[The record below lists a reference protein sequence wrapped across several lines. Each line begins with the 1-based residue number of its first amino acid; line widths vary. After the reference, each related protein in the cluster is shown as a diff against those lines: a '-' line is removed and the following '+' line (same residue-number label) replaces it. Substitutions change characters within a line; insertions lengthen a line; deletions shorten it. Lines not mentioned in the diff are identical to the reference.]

1 MGEAGDHEVIMRAA
15 RGAAR
20 KSGRRGSPVRRAFA
34 PVVALLFA
42 FAFSG
47 CAKSSGNVIVFW
59 QFSPT
64 AVIQPILERFEAQH
78 PGVKVQVEQLTW
90 QSGREKIVAAI
101 AAGRPP
107 DLCELG
113 STFLPG
119 LVADSTL
126 IDLTDKVSDLRA
138 DLVGWNVSSY
148 KGRVYGIPWMLGTR
162 ALFVNDN
169 LVNEAKMDAGAPI
182 LTWDELRAKVQGISE
197 RCPGAR
203 GFGMNAGEREILFKK
218 FMPFAWGNGGD
229 ILDSTMTKSVM
240 GSPQNIEALKFYLS
254 LKPYSL
260 LDRQEMHEQAFIKG
274 RLGVVISGPWL
285 IRKLAQ
291 EAPKLVYSV
300 QLMPKPAKDRGT
312 PASFAGAEVLGIFR
326 GSKKKDAA
334 LELARF
340 LVKPENTM
348 PVYMATG
355 NAFPAAMS
363 VGIDP
368 YFNRNPQD
376 ARFLDQLRTA
386 VGPPLHPKWV
396 QIEEIVNG
404 ELEEAIYGT
413 KTAEEA
419 LHSADQRIDAVLA
432 AP

>member
-1 MGEAGDHEVIMRAA
+1 MGEASIE
-15 RGAAR
+15 
-20 KSGRRGSPVRRAFA
+20 RGSATRKAGLRGHRVRRAVVLSVAFISFA
-34 PVVALLFA
+34 LA
-42 FAFSG
+42 SG
-47 CAKSSGNVIVFW
+47 CAKSSNNVIVFW
-59 QFSPT
+59 QFSPI
-64 AVIQPILERFEAQH
+64 AAIQPVLERFESQH

-126 IDLTDKVSDLRA
+126 IDLTDRVGDLRA

-169 LVNEAKMDAGAPI
+169 LVNEAKMDPGAPI
-182 LTWDELRAKVQGISE
+182 LTWGELRAKVQAISE

-240 GSPQNIEALKFYLS
+240 GSPQNIEALQFYLS

-300 QLMPKPAKDRGT
+300 QLMPQPARDKGT
-312 PASFAGAEVLGIFR
+312 HASFAGAEVLGIFR

-348 PVYMATG
+348 PVYIATG
-355 NAFPAAMS
+355 NAFPAAVS
-363 VGIDP
+363 VGTDP
-368 YFNRNPQD
+368 YFDRYPQD
-376 ARFLDQLRTA
+376 ARFLDQLKTA

-404 ELEEAIYGT
+404 ELEEAIYGK

-419 LHSADQRIDAVLA
+419 LRSADQRIDAVLA

>member
-1 MGEAGDHEVIMRAA
+1 MR
-15 RGAAR
+15 R
-20 KSGRRGSPVRRAFA
+20 
-34 PVVALLFA
+34 VVALAAVALLIS
-42 FAFSG
+42 SG
-47 CAKSSGNVIVFW
+47 CAKSSNNVIVFW
-59 QFSPT
+59 QFSPI
-64 AVIQPILERFEAQH
+64 AAIQPVLERFEAQH

-126 IDLTDKVSDLRA
+126 IDLTDRVGDLRA
-138 DLVGWNVSSY
+138 ELVGWNVSSY

-162 ALFVNDN
+162 ALFVNDY
-169 LVNEAKMDAGAPI
+169 LVTQAKMDAGAPI
-182 LTWDELRAKVQGISE
+182 LTWGELRAKVQAISE

-240 GSPQNIEALKFYLS
+240 GSPQNIEALQFYLS

-300 QLMPKPAKDRGT
+300 QLMPKPARDKGT
-312 PASFAGAEVLGIFR
+312 HASFAGAEVLGIFR

-348 PVYMATG
+348 PVYIATG
-355 NAFPAAMS
+355 NAFPAAVS
-363 VGIDP
+363 VGTDP
-368 YFNRNPQD
+368 YFDRYPQD
-376 ARFLDQLRTA
+376 ARFLDQLKTA

-404 ELEEAIYGT
+404 ELEEAIYGK

-419 LHSADQRIDAVLA
+419 LRSADQRIDAVLA

>member
-1 MGEAGDHEVIMRAA
+1 MGEGSFKRAA
-15 RGAAR
+15 RSAAR
-20 KSGRRGSPVRRAFA
+20 KEGWEGNAVRRA
-34 PVVALLFA
+34 ALLAVAFISFA
-42 FAFSG
+42 LASG
-47 CAKSSGNVIVFW
+47 CAKSPKNVLVFW
-59 QFSPT
+59 QFSPIT
-64 AVIQPILERFEAQH
+64 AIQPVLERFEAQH

-126 IDLTDKVSDLRA
+126 IDLTDRVGDLRP

-169 LVNEAKMDAGAPI
+169 LVNEAKMDPGAPI
-182 LTWDELRAKVQGISE
+182 VTWDDLRAKVQAISE

-300 QLMPKPAKDRGT
+300 QLMPQPAKDRGT
-312 PASFAGAEVLGIFR
+312 HASFAGAEVLGIFR
-326 GSKKKDAA
+326 GSKKKDEA

-348 PVYMATG
+348 PVYIATG
-355 NAFPAAMS
+355 NAFPAAIS
-363 VGIDP
+363 VGTDP
-368 YFNRNPQD
+368 YFDRFPLD
-376 ARFLDQLRTA
+376 AKFLDQLKTA

-404 ELEEAIYGT
+404 ELEEAIYGK

-419 LHSADQRIDAVLA
+419 LRSADQRIDAVLA